1 MTSPEV
7 VCTMCD
13 TGAPAIDG
21 LRTGDQVYA
30 VCVACERKNPTYI
43 RRTGSALRIL
53 GFDVEDVRG
62 LLR

>member
-1 MTSPEV
+1 
-7 VCTMCD
+7 MCD
-13 TGAPAIDG
+13 TGARAIDG

-30 VCVACERKNPTYI
+30 VCAACEQKDPTYI

-53 GFDVEDVRG
+53 GYDVEDVRG